1 MTESN
6 APHLFAG
13 PPHESKGA
21 FYAALLR
28 LEPPAPARAKMRQTR
43 NTQMTMLAVSPWME
57 PMPKSQYQWMPTLG
71 GSPARAGK
79 GAADKAAAAAAVAA
93 CFGAGASTERK
104 AVFHTNSAARAAKLS
119 SCGARRPAMLL
130 LRMRQN
136 CYSGTSKRSRN
147 AHASS
152 SSCRTIAKAR
162 QVCCAAHPDA
172 RERALTCKFLICVVY
187 TDTKTETWTQHATQA

>member
-1 MTESN
+1 MPSASRTSGTGFSSKNFVESCGQQLETPR
-6 APHLFAG
+6 AVGAAAACHGHYRRCSARAAAFFHEKFARM
-13 PPHESKGA
+13 ELQAELLRQLKL
-21 FYAALLR
+21 YAALLR

-119 SCGARRPAMLL
+119 SCGARRPAM
-130 LRMRQN
+130 
-136 CYSGTSKRSRN
+136 S
-147 AHASS
+147 
-152 SSCRTIAKAR
+152 
-162 QVCCAAHPDA
+162 VWED
-172 RERALTCKFLICVVY
+172 
-187 TDTKTETWTQHATQA
+187 